1 MKRIILLVLILIL
14 GLTAVGCS
22 EKEPEKINFG
32 VMSDVGAVP
41 FLIADKMGYY
51 EDAGVEVEIT
61 VFRSAVDRDTALQTG
76 NLDGAMA
83 DMLTIFFY
91 RESGLDF
98 KMTSDTYGNYRVVT
112 SPILDDESFKNLE
125 EIQVGLSS
133 NTVIDFSTDI
143 VFDNLGIKDKLK
155 KVAIPQMPVRLEM
168 LYANALNG
176 STLPEPLAFSA
187 LKNGGTVVGD
197 TESFDLYPA
206 IVLFN
211 NETLE
216 NNPTGVEKLYEGYNM
231 AVEYLNKAEKDE
243 FYHYLVEEL
252 GFPEEIKED
261 FVFPE
266 FKGKNPPHEETFYVV
281 SEWMLEKELI
291 SNKYDYSELNYE

>member
-1 MKRIILLVLILIL
+1 MKKIIVIILIL
-14 GLTAVGCS
+14 MIGLSTVGCS
-22 EKEPEKINFG
+22 EKEPEKIKFG

-41 FLIADKMGYY
+41 FLIADKMGFY
-51 EDAGVEVEIT
+51 EEVGVDVEIN

-91 RESGLDF
+91 EEANMDF
-98 KMTSDTYGNYRVVT
+98 KMTSDTYGNYRVIT
-112 SPILDDESFKNLE
+112 SPSLTEESFKELD
-125 EIQVGLSS
+125 EIEVGLSS

-143 VFDNLGIKDKLK
+143 VFDHLGIKDKLK

-168 LYANALNG
+168 LYSDSLNG

-187 LKNGGTVVGD
+187 VNQGGVVIGD
-197 TESFDLYPA
+197 TERFGLYPA

-216 NNPTGVEKLYEGYNM
+216 NNSNGVDKLYEGYNM
-231 AVEYLNKAEKDE
+231 AVEYLNDTDKDE
-243 FYHYLVEEL
+243 YYNYLVEDL
-252 GFPEEIKED
+252 GFPEEIKDD
-261 FVFPE
+261 FIFPK
-266 FKGKNPPHEETFYVV
+266 FKTKNPPDEHTFDVV
-281 SEWMLEKELI
+281 SEWMLENELI
-291 SNKYDYSELNYE
+291 SQKYDYSDLSY